1 MDDLTKLAIS
11 KSLEKSLT
19 KGFKA
24 EPGVHNI
31 DEIVSIR
38 VQGTITKGADVP
50 YTPTVDIPMLAT
62 LAIVLEKAGFQ
73 RENAKKLLVEAM
85 QEALAI
91 GEQAAGSVAD
101 RVKDIETAMT
111 HVRQITDALPKKMKS
126 GATNVR
132 VTFVEL
138 EAVVN

>member
-11 KSLEKSLT
+11 KSLDKSL

-31 DEIVSIR
+31 DTTVSIR
-38 VQGTITKGADVP
+38 VQGTIAKGADAP
-50 YTPTVDIPMLAT
+50 YTPTVDIPMLPT

-73 RENAKKLLVEAM
+73 RETAKRLLIEAM
-85 QEALAI
+85 TEALAA
-91 GEQAAGSVAD
+91 GEQAAGPVAD

-111 HVRQITDALPKKMKS
+111 HVRQVTNALPKKIKS
-126 GATNVR
+126 GATTVKI
-132 VTFVEL
+132 TIEEL
-138 EAVVN
+138 DM